1 MKLPEL
7 VENIKSYLYNNRE
20 PSSSRLDDR
29 QIIHWINR
37 QRALWLRRE
46 YNQMREVRNNE
57 KQILNNVSLE
67 IIEDVNSPIIINSN
81 MSLLRSK
88 YKIPRAIQFH
98 ISDGILAVRGQNKL
112 SERISYT
119 DRETALYKGNGW
131 FNRKRM
137 FAFKDDDYIWIKYG
151 SNADKDQII
160 KYVQV
165 EGVFENPLEVD
176 VFNGTSFN
184 IKNGVSEYP
193 ISAAFMDFIDSEILK
208 INVQRFV
215 SDGNPND
222 EEDTVKIN

>member
-7 VENIKSYLYNNRE
+7 VENIKSYLYNNRI
-20 PSSSRLDDR
+20 PNSNKLDDR

-57 KQILNNVSLE
+57 KQILYKISLE
-67 IIEDVNSPIIINSN
+67 VIGDEFSPITLNNN
-81 MSLLRSK
+81 MSILRSS
-88 YKIPRAIQFH
+88 YKVPRTIQYH
-98 ISDGILAVRGQNKL
+98 VNDGILAVRGVNKL

-119 DRETALYKGNGW
+119 DRESALYKGNGW
-131 FNRKRM
+131 FNRKKI

-151 SNADKDQII
+151 PNADKDKII

-176 VFNGTSFN
+176 IFNGTPYA
-184 IKNGVSEYP
+184 IQKGDSEYP

-222 EEDTVKIN
+222 EEDTIKIN